1 MRAFVLGGRVLASM
15 RRTSA
20 DDWRTNA
27 SRGAT
32 VTATT
37 LDDVG
42 VSLALAAANAVSA
55 VVAGVDLLPLP
66 GGGWTVLEVN
76 GVPGWQALSTACDID
91 VARAIVRHAA
101 EVAR

>member
-1 MRAFVLGGRVLASM
+1 M

-32 VTATT
+32 VSRMT
-37 LDDVG
+37 LDTVATE
-42 VSLALAAANAVSA
+42 LALAAANAVSA
-55 VVAGVDLLPLP
+55 VVAGVDLLPQP

-76 GVPGWQALSTACDID
+76 GVPGWQSLATACQID
-91 VARAIVRHAA
+91 VARAIVLHAA
-101 EVAR
+101 GDAR